1 MNTTLIICLALG
13 MRHAVDPDHLT
24 AIDGLCRLRP
34 RRTNGVF
41 FALGH
46 GVVVT
51 ILAAG
56 IGTALAGRASFLGPW
71 LLLAIGAITLWRLL
85 RSSNVTT
92 SLGFPIIA
100 QPLLLGM
107 LLAAGF
113 ETASQLSVLVLA
125 DRTNPWLLGVAFTAG
140 MILVDGLDGYL
151 AASTQTLAAKGAVS
165 ALSASRW
172 LGILV
177 VVFSFVLGSAEL
189 LGFDLD
195 RYALPLG
202 ISLFTVVGRFPRL
215 GAQRNAPQPGRDFIN
230 GQVLGTIDRRTIN
243 AGNTTDS
250 SSTPYSHRETV
261 W

>member
-71 LLLAIGAITLWRLL
+71 LLLAIGAITLCRLL

-202 ISLFTVVGRFPRL
+202 ISLFTVVVGFRAWAR
-215 GAQRNAPQPGRDFIN
+215 
-230 GQVLGTIDRRTIN
+230 
-243 AGNTTDS
+243 
-250 SSTPYSHRETV
+250 RETRPNPAGSLSMAKFSAQSIGGQ
-261 W
+261 